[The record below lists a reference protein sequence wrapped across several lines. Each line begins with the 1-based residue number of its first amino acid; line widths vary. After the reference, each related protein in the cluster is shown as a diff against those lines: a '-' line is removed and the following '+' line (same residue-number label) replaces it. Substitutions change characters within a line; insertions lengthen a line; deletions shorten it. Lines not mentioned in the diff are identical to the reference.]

1 MKSHLFSEYKLGP
14 VMLENRIVVSPMCQY
29 MAEDGS
35 ANDWHLMHYG
45 NMSIGAGGLIMFEAT
60 HVSSVGRITHK
71 CLGLYSD
78 QNEQA
83 LKRVV
88 DFCRTHGRAKLGIQ
102 LAHSGRKGSAKTPME
117 GMSSLG
123 KDDSPWETLAPSALP
138 FADGWRT
145 PKAMQKEDLERVKQ
159 EFLSAAIRAVR
170 LGFDVIELHAAH
182 GYLLNQFLSPLSN
195 HRTDEYGGAAEN
207 RMRFPLEILDALKQ
221 TIPASVALG
230 ARISGTDWVDGGISE
245 DDMVEFTAALE
256 ARGCDFVDVTSG
268 QLDPRQQIPFAPG
281 FNLPF
286 SKKVKSSAKIA
297 AMGVG
302 MITNPLQAEDAIA
315 TGSADLIAIAR
326 AAMDDPRWA
335 WHAARDLDA
344 PIEYAKNYQRCH
356 PSVWQR

>member
-123 KDDSPWETLAPSALP
+123 KNDSPWETLAPSALP
-138 FADGWRT
+138 FADGWHT

-182 GYLLNQFLSPLSN
+182 GYL
-195 HRTDEYGGAAEN
+195 
-207 RMRFPLEILDALKQ
+207 LKQ

-335 WHAARDLDA
+335 WHAARDLNA